1 MIEREDEELQAMP
14 PDTAEPIEVY
24 TALAVR
30 HGLIRPGDKLDDN
43 MIELMADL
51 VGLCANV
58 GDGYGDPSGGNAGE
72 HIRAVLWPF

>member
-1 MIEREDEELQAMP
+1 MIDPEDEELQALP

-30 HGLIRPGDKLDDN
+30 HGLIRLGDKLDDD

-58 GDGYGDPSGGNAGE
+58 GDGYGDPSGANAGD
-72 HIRAVLWPF
+72 HIRAVLRPF